1 MAKQDKDRKK
11 DGRKRGDRDDRAS
24 GAAAEAGARP
34 STPGERLQD
43 RSAAG
48 AGGQARGGGG
58 DVGAHEGSGGHGG
71 GGHEVARAHGL
82 PATVDTSLPAT
93 REELLARHADARRR
107 RAAAALGSDAFRAA
121 ADEIGRIE
129 IRIAAIERDQD
140 PPAV

>member
-1 MAKQDKDRKK
+1 MAKHDKDRKK
-11 DGRKRGDRDDRAS
+11 DGRRRGDRDDRAS
-24 GAAAEAGARP
+24 GAAAEAGSTP

-48 AGGQARGGGG
+48 AGGHARGGGH
-58 DVGAHEGSGGHGG
+58 DVGAQQASGGHGA
-71 GGHEVARAHGL
+71 GGHEAARAHGL